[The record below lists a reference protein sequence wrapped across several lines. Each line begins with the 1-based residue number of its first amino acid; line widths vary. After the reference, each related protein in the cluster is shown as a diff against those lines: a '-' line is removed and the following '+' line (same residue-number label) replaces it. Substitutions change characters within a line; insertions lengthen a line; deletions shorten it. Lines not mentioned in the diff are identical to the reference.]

1 MLYPQ
6 FELTEEI
13 ALFLQPLFWE
23 AGRPYSFG
31 DKWSVARME
40 RTPLTLPT
48 QDDGTP
54 DWNRMHRFM
63 RAIMGNA
70 GETIDHLDATPE
82 PNI

>member
-1 MLYPQ
+1 
-6 FELTEEI
+6 
-13 ALFLQPLFWE
+13 
-23 AGRPYSFG
+23 
-31 DKWSVARME
+31 ME

-63 RAIMGNA
+63 RTIMDNA
-70 GETIDHLDATPE
+70 GETIDHLDAITE